1 MRKAFMNKKIF
12 AIFVLFIALCSFRKG
27 FFHQTLGDIAAIDFP
42 DQPQTIDTL
51 GQHVH
56 HYSDSSGFYL
66 AGLSDLTKNG
76 AGFSQNELDS
86 LYSGFIGGT
95 LNTSKGKLVS
105 KKPYHIDG
113 LRGYEIK
120 YITSN
125 PNLSN
130 LRFKR
135 ILFLNN
141 KMLYVD
147 FWTDKDK
154 DERSKPARERFFNSL
169 KITAN
174 KASRQQG
181 ASNVGNVAFGL
192 GYIVGQA
199 IVWVVLAGVI
209 LVIILFIINRNK
221 RRPL

>member
-1 MRKAFMNKKIF
+1 MTKKIF
-12 AIFVLFIALCSFRKG
+12 TIFVLFIVLCSFRAG
-27 FFHQTLGDIAAIDFP
+27 FFHQTLGDLAAIDFP
-42 DQPQTIDTL
+42 DKPQTIDTL

-66 AGLSDLTKNG
+66 AGLSDLNKNG
-76 AGFSQNELDS
+76 AGFSHNELDS

-95 LNTSKGKLVS
+95 LKTSKGELVS
-105 KKPYHIDG
+105 KKPYHLDG
-113 LRGYEIK
+113 LQGYEIK
-120 YITSN
+120 YVTNN

-135 ILFLNN
+135 ILFLNSQ
-141 KMLYVD
+141 MLYVD

-154 DERSKPARERFFNSL
+154 DEVSKPARERFFNSL

-181 ASNVGNVAFGL
+181 TSNMGNIAFGL

-209 LVIILFIINRNK
+209 LVIVFFIINRNK
-221 RRPL
+221 KRPL